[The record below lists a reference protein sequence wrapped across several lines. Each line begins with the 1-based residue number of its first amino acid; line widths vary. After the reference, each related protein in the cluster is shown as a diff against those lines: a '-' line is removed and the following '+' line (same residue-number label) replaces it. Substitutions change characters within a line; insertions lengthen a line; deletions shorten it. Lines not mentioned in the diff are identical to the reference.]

1 MNENRNKNDN
11 NKCEWRKFMEDK
23 KSLKLIAI
31 CVLVLLVIIGAT
43 IAVIFTNSGGK
54 EEVTGGNN
62 SKNGNISGNTNNING
77 SEGGK
82 GNQSN
87 GGQSNQTSTG
97 LDIELSEDMFIK
109 EAKYTNADKED
120 ESGYKNSVVIDLNNG
135 SPKCS
140 NSSVKID
147 GKTVTII
154 ASGKYTITGSMEEGQ
169 IVVNPSATDEDNV
182 KILLDGVTISN
193 SKNAPFISKA
203 AGKTVITLKD
213 GTENVVNDLRQAN
226 TNNNSSNNS
235 SANDAST
242 NDTSS
247 TDIDSTE
254 IEEDNDSGIWCE
266 SDLSINGSGK
276 LKVTANYESGIKS
289 KDDLVVYSGEIS
301 ISAVNNALVGNDS
314 VAIKSGTF
322 SLKAD
327 NNGIRCKTN
336 DDASKGY
343 IVIDGGTFDF
353 DVKGSAVKSDFTV
366 IINSGDIKVQA
377 GSDAVHGEYGVQIN
391 KGNIIAG
398 KCEEGIEGAY
408 IVINDGEVDI
418 TASDD
423 GINASG
429 IGESTDNGFGMDMPN
444 NGQFPDGLQMPENGE
459 MPEGFT
465 KPENGQRPENGQM
478 PENGQFPDGFKMPED
493 GQFPDGLQF
502 PEDMEIPEGM
512 KPQRPGKDKNSSDS
526 KGNGGVTVKA
536 TSYVLNSNMIS
547 DTVANAKGGMGG
559 MGGFGVEDASL
570 IINGG
575 TIKINSGGDGLD
587 SNGEIAINGGKVY
600 VNGPTNNGNSPIDAG
615 KGSTINGGE
624 VIIVGSSGMLE
635 APSDSGKQNCIVV
648 TFNSLEGGSVITVK
662 DEAGN
667 EVMSYESPKA
677 FASLVYSSDKL
688 EKGKT
693 YSVSSGD
700 TVLATLTIDSTVTT
714 SGNMM
719 GGFGGMGGFMR

>member
-1 MNENRNKNDN
+1 
-11 NKCEWRKFMEDK
+11 MEDK
-23 KSLKLIAI
+23 KSWKPILICVVLLIAI
-31 CVLVLLVIIGAT
+31 ICGVL
-43 IAVIFTNSGGK
+43 AVVFTG
-54 EEVTGGNN
+54 TD
-62 SKNGNISGNTNNING
+62 T
-77 SEGGK
+77 EGTDTK
-82 GNQSN
+82 GNVADGAVNPGQNQGPNNGQGTQANQSS
-87 GGQSNQTSTG
+87 GI
-97 LDIELSEDMFIK
+97 DIELSDDMFIK
-109 EAKYTNADKED
+109 TVEYTNADMET
-120 ESGYKNSVVIDLNNG
+120 ESAYGNSVLIDLNNG
-135 SPKCS
+135 SPECA
-140 NSSVKID
+140 NSSVKIE
-147 GKTVTII
+147 GSTVTIL
-154 ASGKYTITGSMEEGQ
+154 AGGKYTITGTMEEGQ
-169 IVVNPSATDEDNV
+169 ILVNPALSDEENV
-182 KILLDGVTISN
+182 KILLDGITITN
-193 SKNAPFISKA
+193 SKSAPFVSKA

-213 GTENVVNDLRQAN
+213 GTENIFNDLRQV
-226 TNNNSSNNS
+226 NNESSN
-235 SANDAST
+235 
-242 NDTSS
+242 
-247 TDIDSTE
+247 DIDSTE
-254 IEEDNDSGIWCE
+254 TEEDNDSAIWCE
-266 SDLSINGSGK
+266 NDLSINGNGE
-276 LKVTANYESGIKS
+276 LTVVADYESGIKS
-289 KDDLVVYSGEIS
+289 KDDLVIYSGVIS
-301 ISAVNNALVGNDS
+301 IDAANNALVGNDS

-322 SLKAD
+322 TLKAD

-336 DDASKGY
+336 DDESKGF
-343 IVIDGGTFDF
+343 IVIDGGEFDITAS
-353 DVKGSAVKSDFTV
+353 GSAIKSEFTA
-366 IINSGDIKVQA
+366 IINDGNIKVEA

-391 KGNIIAG
+391 KGNIVAT
-398 KCEEGIEGAY
+398 KCEEGVEGAY
-408 IVINDGEVDI
+408 IVINDGDVDI

-429 IGESTDNGFGMDMPN
+429 IGESTDDGFGMDMPN
-444 NGQFPDGLQMPENGE
+444 NGQFPDGFQMPENGE

-478 PENGQFPDGFKMPED
+478 PENGQFPEGF
-493 GQFPDGLQF
+493 QFPD
-502 PEDMEIPEGM
+502 DMEIPEGM
-512 KPQRPGKDKNSSDS
+512 QPQRPGKDKNSLDS